1 MQTIILGRMTYIRQ
15 MLLFPLINFKTRIE
29 MKKILLAFLVLLIL
43 FLAWYGESRKF
54 FCLGNGRCITVWKTY
69 NNTCYIIPGKY
80 YGLIKPSSHSYLK
93 TTNTNTLDIIW
104 EANLN
109 SIIVNADDKSFTV
122 NNFPKSIQ
130 IVRYDLNKKNNDSL
144 FTYFDGKYNRYKRNV
159 NYISLFIQENYAIDK
174 DGRKL

>member
-1 MQTIILGRMTYIRQ
+1 
-15 MLLFPLINFKTRIE
+15 
-29 MKKILLAFLVLLIL
+29 
-43 FLAWYGESRKF
+43 
-54 FCLGNGRCITVWKTY
+54 
-69 NNTCYIIPGKY
+69 
-80 YGLIKPSSHSYLK
+80 
-93 TTNTNTLDIIW
+93 LDIIW